1 MSAPAGGAAG
11 GRGGG
16 AGRDPRSPLMQPG
29 GWRLERRLETGA
41 VHELYAT
48 VAALGLTAVIIGVL
62 VTLVGVSP
70 LDAFSSLYEGA
81 FGDRESALETLVA
94 ATPLILTGLAAAIAF
109 RAGVWNIG
117 GQGQF
122 IAGAIG
128 TWWVYDTMPGL
139 PAPLLFVAMFAG
151 AAVFG
156 AVWASVA
163 SVLLVRYG
171 TNEILTTVMLNFVID
186 YMLSWLLSGPWQA
199 NDTPYSQTR
208 RMAESTFLPR
218 FFDGSRLHLGFAVA
232 LAMAAAVHFLV
243 RRTTLG
249 FDLRAIGVNKQAAS
263 YKGIGVG
270 AATVAVMAASGA
282 LAGLAGAG
290 ELLGLHH
297 RLTFEF
303 GDLLVGFTGIIIAL
317 VARLHPGGVIV
328 VAIAFAGLLNG
339 STQMQIGTGIPAAL
353 VQVIEGVALVFV
365 LLAAVACRYRLRRA
379 SVHGDEAGVGG
390 EAGGGDEAHDASST
404 GEGSG

>member
-1 MSAPAGGAAG
+1 MSEQVSDAGEDRH
-11 GRGGG
+11 RGNDDL
-16 AGRDPRSPLMQPG
+16 AQRDPLSLLFQPG
-29 GWRLERRLETGA
+29 AWRLERRLETRA

-48 VAALGLTAVIIGVL
+48 LVALAITAVIIGLL
-62 VTLVGVSP
+62 VAIVGVSP
-70 LDAFSSLYEGA
+70 LDAFSSLYDGA
-81 FGDRESALETLVA
+81 FGDRESALETLVQ

-186 YMLSWLLSGPWQA
+186 YMLSWLLSGHWQA
-199 NDTPYSQTR
+199 NNTPYSQTE
-208 RMAESTFLPR
+208 RMVDSAFLPR
-218 FFDGSRLHLGFAVA
+218 FFDDSRLHLGFAVA
-232 LAMAAAVHFLV
+232 LAMAAVVHFLV

-249 FDLRAIGVNKQAAS
+249 FELRAIGVNKQAAS
-263 YKGIGVG
+263 YKGISVG
-270 AATVAVMAASGA
+270 AATIAVMAVSGA
-282 LAGLAGAG
+282 LAGLAGSG

-297 RLTFEF
+297 RINFEF
-303 GDLLVGFTGIIIAL
+303 GEQLIGFTGIIIAL
-317 VARLHPGGVIV
+317 VARLHPAGVIV

-339 STQMQIGTGIPAAL
+339 STQMQVGTGIPAAL

-379 SVHGDEAGVGG
+379 AVHA
-390 EAGGGDEAHDASST
+390 DASGASDAS
-404 GEGSG
+404 GAGSE

>member
-1 MSAPAGGAAG
+1 MSDQVDDAAED
-11 GRGGG
+11 RHD
-16 AGRDPRSPLMQPG
+16 ANDDLAQRDPLSLLFQPG
-29 GWRLERRLETGA
+29 AWRLERRLETRA

-48 VAALGLTAVIIGVL
+48 LIALAITAVIIGLL
-62 VTLVGVSP
+62 VAIAGVSP
-70 LDAFSSLYEGA
+70 LDAFSSLYDGA
-81 FGDRESALETLVA
+81 FGDRESALETLVQ

-109 RAGVWNIG
+109 RAGIWNIG

-128 TWWVYDTMPGL
+128 TWWVYATMPGL

-186 YMLSWLLSGPWQA
+186 YMLSWLLSGHWQA
-199 NDTPYSQTR
+199 NDTPYSQTE
-208 RMAESTFLPR
+208 RMVESTFLPR
-218 FFDGSRLHLGFAVA
+218 FFDGSRLHLGFALA

-249 FDLRAIGVNKQAAS
+249 FELRAIGVNKQAAS
-263 YKGIGVG
+263 YKGISVG
-270 AATVAVMAASGA
+270 AATIAVMAVSGA
-282 LAGLAGAG
+282 LAGLAGSG

-297 RLTFEF
+297 RINFEF
-303 GDLLVGFTGIIIAL
+303 GEQMIGFTGIIIAL
-317 VARLHPGGVIV
+317 VARLHPAGVIV

-339 STQMQIGTGIPAAL
+339 STQMQVGTGIPAAL
-353 VQVIEGVALVFV
+353 VTVIEGVALVLV

-379 SVHGDEAGVGG
+379 AVHA
-390 EAGGGDEAHDASST
+390 
-404 GEGSG
+404 EGSGEGPG

>member
-1 MSAPAGGAAG
+1 MNEPVASPRTDAERQDPLSA
-11 GRGGG
+11 
-16 AGRDPRSPLMQPG
+16 LFQPDS
-29 GWRLERRLETGA
+29 WRLERRLETRP

-48 VAALGLTAVIIGVL
+48 LIALALTAVVIGLLVL
-62 VTLVGVSP
+62 LAGVSP
-70 LDAFSSLYEGA
+70 IDAFSSLYEGA
-81 FGDRESALETLVA
+81 FGNRESALETLVQ

-122 IAGAIG
+122 IAGTIG

-139 PAPLLFVAMFAG
+139 PAPLLFIAMFAG

-156 AVWASVA
+156 AVWATVA
-163 SVLLVRYG
+163 SALLVRYG

-199 NDTPYSQTR
+199 NNTPYSQTE
-208 RMAESTFLPR
+208 RMVESTFLPR

-232 LAMAAAVHFLV
+232 LAMAAVVHFLV

-249 FDLRAIGVNKQAAS
+249 FEFRAIGVNKQAAS
-263 YKGIGVG
+263 YKGINVG
-270 AATVAVMAASGA
+270 VAVVGVMAVSGA
-282 LAGLAGAG
+282 LAGMAGAG

-297 RLTFEF
+297 RINFEF
-303 GDLLVGFTGIIIAL
+303 GEQLVGFTGIIIAL
-317 VARLHPGGVIV
+317 VARLHPAGVIV
-328 VAIAFAGLLNG
+328 VAVAFAGLING
-339 STQMQIGTGIPAAL
+339 ATQMQVGTGIPAAL
-353 VQVIEGVALVFV
+353 VSVIEGVALVFV

-379 SVHGDEAGVGG
+379 AVRTDESA
-390 EAGGGDEAHDASST
+390 D
-404 GEGSG
+404 GSG

>member
-1 MSAPAGGAAG
+1 MSEQVGDTASTGTGGEP
-11 GRGGG
+11 GGG
-16 AGRDPRSPLMQPG
+16 PTRRDPLSLLFQPG
-29 GWRLERRLETGA
+29 GWRLERRLETRA

-48 VAALGLTAVIIGVL
+48 LIALAITAVIIGLL
-62 VTLVGVSP
+62 VIIAGVSP
-70 LDAFSSLYEGA
+70 LSAFSSLYDGA
-81 FGDRESALETLVA
+81 FGDRESALETLVQ

-186 YMLSWLLSGPWQA
+186 YGLSWLLSGPWQA
-199 NDTPYSQTR
+199 NNTPYSQTE
-208 RMAESTFLPR
+208 RMVESTFLPR
-218 FFDGSRLHLGFAVA
+218 FFDDSRLHLGFAIA
-232 LAMAAAVHFLV
+232 LVMAAVVHFVV

-249 FDLRAIGVNKQAAS
+249 FELRAVGVNKQAAA
-263 YKGIGVG
+263 YKGISTG
-270 AATVAVMAASGA
+270 AAIIAVMAISGA
-282 LAGLAGAG
+282 LAGMAGAG

-297 RLTFEF
+297 RINFEF
-303 GDLLVGFTGIIIAL
+303 GEQMIGFTGIIIAL
-317 VARLHPGGVIV
+317 VARLHPAGVIV

-353 VQVIEGVALVFV
+353 VTVIEGVALVLV

-379 SVHGDEAGVGG
+379 AAHADESA
-390 EAGGGDEAHDASST
+390 
-404 GEGSG
+404 EGPG

>member
-1 MSAPAGGAAG
+1 MSEQVDEAAED
-11 GRGGG
+11 RGSGPDDL
-16 AGRDPRSPLMQPG
+16 ARRDPLSMLFQPG
-29 GWRLERRLETGA
+29 AWRLERRLETRA
-41 VHELYAT
+41 VHELFAT
-48 VAALGLTAVIIGVL
+48 LVALAITAVIIGLL
-62 VTLVGVSP
+62 VIIAGVSP
-70 LDAFSSLYEGA
+70 VDAFSSLYDGA
-81 FGDRESALETLVA
+81 FGDRESALETLVQ

-128 TWWVYDTMPGL
+128 TWWVYATMPGL
-139 PAPLLFVAMFAG
+139 PAPLLFVAMFSG

-156 AVWASVA
+156 AVWATVA

-199 NDTPYSQTR
+199 NDTPYSQTE
-208 RMAESTFLPR
+208 RMVESTFLPR
-218 FFDGSRLHLGFAVA
+218 FFDDSRLHLGFALA
-232 LAMAAAVHFLV
+232 LAMAAVVHFLV

-249 FDLRAIGVNKQAAS
+249 FELRAIGVNKQAAS
-263 YKGIGVG
+263 YKGISVG
-270 AATVAVMAASGA
+270 AATISVMAVSGA
-282 LAGLAGAG
+282 LAGLAGSG

-297 RLTFEF
+297 RINFEF
-303 GDLLVGFTGIIIAL
+303 GEQQIGFTGIIIAL
-317 VARLHPGGVIV
+317 VARLHPAGVIV

-353 VQVIEGVALVFV
+353 VTVIEGVALVLV

-379 SVHGDEAGVGG
+379 AVHAEG
-390 EAGGGDEAHDASST
+390 S
-404 GEGSG
+404 GEGSE

>member
-1 MSAPAGGAAG
+1 MSEQTNDAAEDQSSGGDALA
-11 GRGGG
+11 R
-16 AGRDPRSPLMQPG
+16 RDPLSLLFQPG
-29 GWRLERRLETGA
+29 AWRLERRLETRA

-48 VAALGLTAVIIGVL
+48 LIALAITAVIIGLL
-62 VTLVGVSP
+62 VIIAGVSP
-70 LDAFSSLYEGA
+70 LDAFSSLYDGA
-81 FGDRESALETLVA
+81 FGDRESALETLVQ

-128 TWWVYDTMPGL
+128 TWWVYATMPGL

-156 AVWASVA
+156 AVWATVA

-199 NDTPYSQTR
+199 NDTPYSQTE
-208 RMAESTFLPR
+208 RMVESTFLPR
-218 FFDGSRLHLGFAVA
+218 FFDDSRLHLGFALA
-232 LAMAAAVHFLV
+232 LVMAAVVHFLV
-243 RRTTLG
+243 RRTTMG
-249 FDLRAIGVNKQAAS
+249 FELRAIGVNKQAAS
-263 YKGIGVG
+263 YKGISVG
-270 AATVAVMAASGA
+270 AATIAVMAVSGA
-282 LAGLAGAG
+282 LAGLAGSG

-297 RLTFEF
+297 RINFEF
-303 GDLLVGFTGIIIAL
+303 GEQQIGFTGIIIAL
-317 VARLHPGGVIV
+317 VARLHPAGVIV

-339 STQMQIGTGIPAAL
+339 STQMQVGTGIPAAL
-353 VQVIEGVALVFV
+353 VTVIEGVALVLV

-379 SVHGDEAGVGG
+379 AVHADGSA
-390 EAGGGDEAHDASST
+390 
-404 GEGSG
+404 EGSE

>member
-1 MSAPAGGAAG
+1 MNEQVDEAAED
-11 GRGGG
+11 RGSGPDDL
-16 AGRDPRSPLMQPG
+16 ARRDPLSMLFQPG
-29 GWRLERRLETGA
+29 AWRLERRLETRA
-41 VHELYAT
+41 VHELVAT
-48 VAALGLTAVIIGVL
+48 LVALAITAVIIGLL
-62 VTLVGVSP
+62 VIIAGVSP
-70 LDAFSSLYEGA
+70 VDAFSSLYDGA
-81 FGDRESALETLVA
+81 FGDRESALETLVQ

-128 TWWVYDTMPGL
+128 TWWVYATMPGL

-156 AVWASVA
+156 AVWATVA

-199 NDTPYSQTR
+199 NDTPYSQTE
-208 RMAESTFLPR
+208 RMVESTFLPR
-218 FFDGSRLHLGFAVA
+218 FFDDSRLHLGFALA
-232 LAMAAAVHFLV
+232 LAMAAVVHFLV

-249 FDLRAIGVNKQAAS
+249 FELRAIGVNKQAAS
-263 YKGIGVG
+263 YKGISVG
-270 AATVAVMAASGA
+270 AATISVMAVSGA
-282 LAGLAGAG
+282 LAGLAGSG

-297 RLTFEF
+297 RINFEF
-303 GDLLVGFTGIIIAL
+303 GEQQIGFTGIIIAL
-317 VARLHPGGVIV
+317 VARLHPAGVIV

-353 VQVIEGVALVFV
+353 VTVIEGVALVLV

-379 SVHGDEAGVGG
+379 AVLAEGS
-390 EAGGGDEAHDASST
+390 
-404 GEGSG
+404 GEGSE

>member
-1 MSAPAGGAAG
+1 MSEQVSDAGEDRH
-11 GRGGG
+11 RGHDDL
-16 AGRDPRSPLMQPG
+16 AQRDPLSLLFQPG
-29 GWRLERRLETGA
+29 GWRLERRLETRA

-48 VAALGLTAVIIGVL
+48 LIALAITAVIIGLL
-62 VTLVGVSP
+62 VAIVGVSP
-70 LDAFSSLYEGA
+70 LDAFSSLYDGA
-81 FGDRESALETLVA
+81 FGDRESALETLVQ

-109 RAGVWNIG
+109 RAGIWNIG

-128 TWWVYDTMPGL
+128 TWWVYATMPGL

-186 YMLSWLLSGPWQA
+186 YMLSWLLSGTWQA
-199 NDTPYSQTR
+199 NDTPYSQTE
-208 RMAESTFLPR
+208 RMVESAFLPR

-249 FDLRAIGVNKQAAS
+249 FELRAIGVNKQAAS
-263 YKGIGVG
+263 YKGISVG
-270 AATVAVMAASGA
+270 AATMAVMAVSGA
-282 LAGLAGAG
+282 LAGLAGSG

-297 RLTFEF
+297 RINFEF
-303 GDLLVGFTGIIIAL
+303 GEQLIGFTGIIIAL
-317 VARLHPGGVIV
+317 VARLHPAGVIV

-339 STQMQIGTGIPAAL
+339 STQMQVGTGIPAAL
-353 VQVIEGVALVFV
+353 VQVIEGVALVLV

-379 SVHGDEAGVGG
+379 AVHAG
-390 EAGGGDEAHDASST
+390 ASDASGAS
-404 GEGSG
+404 GAGSE

>member
-1 MSAPAGGAAG
+1 MSEQTNGAAED
-11 GRGGG
+11 RTS
-16 AGRDPRSPLMQPG
+16 GRDDPARRDPLSMLFQPG
-29 GWRLERRLETGA
+29 AWRLERRLETRA

-48 VAALGLTAVIIGVL
+48 LVALAITAVIIGLL
-62 VTLVGVSP
+62 VIIAGVSP
-70 LDAFSSLYEGA
+70 LDAFSSLYDGA
-81 FGDRESALETLVA
+81 FGDRESALETLVQ

-128 TWWVYDTMPGL
+128 TWWVYATMPGL

-156 AVWASVA
+156 AVWATVA

-199 NDTPYSQTR
+199 NDTPYSQTE
-208 RMAESTFLPR
+208 RMVESAFLPR
-218 FFDGSRLHLGFAVA
+218 FFDDSRLHLGFALA
-232 LAMAAAVHFLV
+232 LVMAAVVHFLV
-243 RRTTLG
+243 RRTTMG
-249 FDLRAIGVNKQAAS
+249 FELRAIGVNKQAAS
-263 YKGIGVG
+263 YKGISVG
-270 AATVAVMAASGA
+270 AATIAVMAVSGA
-282 LAGLAGAG
+282 LAGLAGSG

-297 RLTFEF
+297 RINFEF
-303 GDLLVGFTGIIIAL
+303 GEQQIGFTGIIIAL
-317 VARLHPGGVIV
+317 VARLHPAGVIV

-339 STQMQIGTGIPAAL
+339 STQMQVGTGIPAAL
-353 VQVIEGVALVFV
+353 VTVIEGVALVLV

-379 SVHGDEAGVGG
+379 AVHADGSA
-390 EAGGGDEAHDASST
+390 
-404 GEGSG
+404 EGSE

>member
-1 MSAPAGGAAG
+1 MSEQVGDAAG
-11 GRGGG
+11 DGTSGNNEL
-16 AGRDPRSPLMQPG
+16 AQRDPLSLLFQPG
-29 GWRLERRLETGA
+29 GLRLERRLETRA
-41 VHELYAT
+41 VHEFYAT
-48 VAALGLTAVIIGVL
+48 LVALAITAVIIGLL
-62 VTLVGVSP
+62 VAIAGVSP
-70 LDAFSSLYEGA
+70 LDAFSSLYDGA
-81 FGDRESALETLVA
+81 FGDRESALETLVQ

-199 NDTPYSQTR
+199 NDTPYSQTE
-208 RMAESTFLPR
+208 RMVDSTFLPR
-218 FFDGSRLHLGFAVA
+218 FFDDSRLHLGFAIA
-232 LAMAAAVHFLV
+232 LAMAAVVHFLV

-249 FDLRAIGVNKQAAS
+249 FELRAVGVNKQAAA
-263 YKGIGVG
+263 YKGISTG
-270 AATVAVMAASGA
+270 AAIIAVMAISGA
-282 LAGLAGAG
+282 LAGMAGAG

-297 RLTFEF
+297 RINFEF
-303 GDLLVGFTGIIIAL
+303 GEQMIGFTGIIIAL
-317 VARLHPGGVIV
+317 VARLHPAGVIV

-339 STQMQIGTGIPAAL
+339 STQMQVGTGIPAAL
-353 VQVIEGVALVFV
+353 VTVIEGVALVLV

-379 SVHGDEAGVGG
+379 AVHADEAP
-390 EAGGGDEAHDASST
+390 T
-404 GEGSG
+404 GSV

>member
-1 MSAPAGGAAG
+1 MNDPASDASEESPPVGADDGGDAA
-11 GRGGG
+11 
-16 AGRDPRSPLMQPG
+16 RDPLSMLFQPG
-29 GWRLERRLETGA
+29 GWRLERRLDTRP

-48 VAALGLTAVIIGVL
+48 LIALAITAVIIGLL
-62 VTLVGVSP
+62 VAMVGVSP
-70 LDAFSSLYEGA
+70 VDAFTSLYEGA
-81 FGDRESALETLVA
+81 FGNRESALETLVQ

-128 TWWVYDTMPGL
+128 TWFMYDLMSGL

-151 AAVFG
+151 AAVGG
-156 AVWASVA
+156 AIWASVA

-186 YMLSWLLSGPWQA
+186 YVLSWLLSEPWQA
-199 NDTPYSQTR
+199 PNTPYSQTE
-208 RMAESTFLPR
+208 RMAENTHLPR
-218 FFDGSRLHLGFAVA
+218 FFDNSRLHWGFGIA
-232 LAMAAAVHFLV
+232 LAAAVVVYFLV
-243 RRTTLG
+243 RRTSLG
-249 FDLRAIGVNKQAAS
+249 FELRAVGINKQAAA
-263 YKGIGVG
+263 YKGINTG
-270 AATVAVMAASGA
+270 AAIITVMAISGA
-282 LAGLAGAG
+282 LAGMAGAG

-297 RLTFEF
+297 RINFEF
-303 GDLLVGFTGIIIAL
+303 GEQLVGFTGIIIAL
-317 VARLHPGGVIV
+317 VARLHPAAVVV

-339 STQMQIGTGIPAAL
+339 STSMQIGTGIPAAL

-379 SVHGDEAGVGG
+379 TTTMDDFPKDSR
-390 EAGGGDEAHDASST
+390 
-404 GEGSG
+404 

>member
-1 MSAPAGGAAG
+1 MSEQVSDAGGDRHSGNDDLAQ
-11 GRGGG
+11 
-16 AGRDPRSPLMQPG
+16 RDPLSLLFQPG
-29 GWRLERRLETGA
+29 AWRLERRLETRA

-48 VAALGLTAVIIGVL
+48 LVALAITAVIIGLL
-62 VTLVGVSP
+62 VAIVGVSP
-70 LDAFSSLYEGA
+70 LDAFSSLYDGA
-81 FGDRESALETLVA
+81 FGDRESALETLVQ

-109 RAGVWNIG
+109 RAGIWNIG

-156 AVWASVA
+156 AAWASVA

-186 YMLSWLLSGPWQA
+186 YMLSWLLSGVWQA
-199 NDTPYSQTR
+199 NDTPYSQTE
-208 RMAESTFLPR
+208 RMVESTFLPR

-232 LAMAAAVHFLV
+232 LAMAAVVHFLV

-249 FDLRAIGVNKQAAS
+249 FELRAIGVNKQAAS
-263 YKGIGVG
+263 YKGISVG
-270 AATVAVMAASGA
+270 AATIAVMAVSGA
-282 LAGLAGAG
+282 LAGLAGSG

-297 RLTFEF
+297 RINFEF
-303 GDLLVGFTGIIIAL
+303 GEQMIGFTGIIIAL
-317 VARLHPGGVIV
+317 VARLHPAGVIV

-339 STQMQIGTGIPAAL
+339 STQMQVGTGIPAAL
-353 VQVIEGVALVFV
+353 VTVIEGVALVLV

-379 SVHGDEAGVGG
+379 AVHA
-390 EAGGGDEAHDASST
+390 DAS
-404 GEGSG
+404 GAGSA

>member
-1 MSAPAGGAAG
+1 MSEQTNDAAG
-11 GRGGG
+11 DRSSGGD
-16 AGRDPRSPLMQPG
+16 ALARRDPLSLLFQPG
-29 GWRLERRLETGA
+29 AWRLERRLETRA

-48 VAALGLTAVIIGVL
+48 LIALAITAVIIGLL
-62 VTLVGVSP
+62 VIIAGVSP
-70 LDAFSSLYEGA
+70 LDAFSSLYDGA
-81 FGDRESALETLVA
+81 FGDRESALETLVQ

-128 TWWVYDTMPGL
+128 TWWVYATMPGL

-156 AVWASVA
+156 AVWATVA

-199 NDTPYSQTR
+199 NDTPYSQTE
-208 RMAESTFLPR
+208 RMVESTFLPR
-218 FFDGSRLHLGFAVA
+218 FFDDSRLHLGFALA
-232 LAMAAAVHFLV
+232 LVMAAVVHFLV

-249 FDLRAIGVNKQAAS
+249 FELRAIGVNKQAAS
-263 YKGIGVG
+263 YKGISVG
-270 AATVAVMAASGA
+270 AATIAVMAVSGA
-282 LAGLAGAG
+282 LAGLAGSG

-297 RLTFEF
+297 RINFEF
-303 GDLLVGFTGIIIAL
+303 GEQQIGFTGIIIAL
-317 VARLHPGGVIV
+317 VARLHPAGVIV

-339 STQMQIGTGIPAAL
+339 STQMQVGTGIPAAL
-353 VQVIEGVALVFV
+353 VTVIEGVALVLV
-365 LLAAVACRYRLRRA
+365 LLAAVACRYRLRRTA
-379 SVHGDEAGVGG
+379 VHADGSA
-390 EAGGGDEAHDASST
+390 
-404 GEGSG
+404 EGSE

>member
-1 MSAPAGGAAG
+1 MSEQTNDAAEDQSSGGDALA
-11 GRGGG
+11 R
-16 AGRDPRSPLMQPG
+16 RDPLSLLFQPG
-29 GWRLERRLETGA
+29 AWRLERRLETRA

-48 VAALGLTAVIIGVL
+48 LIALAITAVIIGLL
-62 VTLVGVSP
+62 VIIAGVSP
-70 LDAFSSLYEGA
+70 LDAFSSLYDGA
-81 FGDRESALETLVA
+81 FGDRESALETLVQ

-128 TWWVYDTMPGL
+128 TWWVYATMPGL

-156 AVWASVA
+156 AVWATVA

-199 NDTPYSQTR
+199 NDTPYSQTE
-208 RMAESTFLPR
+208 RMVESTFLPR
-218 FFDGSRLHLGFAVA
+218 FFDDSRLHLGFALA
-232 LAMAAAVHFLV
+232 LAMAAVVHFLV

-249 FDLRAIGVNKQAAS
+249 FELRAIGVNKQAAS
-263 YKGIGVG
+263 YKGISVG
-270 AATVAVMAASGA
+270 AATIAVMAVSGA
-282 LAGLAGAG
+282 LAGLAGSG

-297 RLTFEF
+297 RINFEF
-303 GDLLVGFTGIIIAL
+303 GEQQIGFTGIIIAL
-317 VARLHPGGVIV
+317 VARLHPAGVIV

-339 STQMQIGTGIPAAL
+339 STQMQVGTGIPAAL
-353 VQVIEGVALVFV
+353 VTVIEGVALVLV

-379 SVHGDEAGVGG
+379 AVHADGSA
-390 EAGGGDEAHDASST
+390 
-404 GEGSG
+404 EGSE

>member
-1 MSAPAGGAAG
+1 MSEPVDSTAEDGADGNGDPA
-11 GRGGG
+11 R
-16 AGRDPRSPLMQPG
+16 RDPLSLLFQPG
-29 GWRLERRLETGA
+29 GWRLERRLETRA

-48 VAALGLTAVIIGVL
+48 LIALAITAVIIGGLVVL
-62 VTLVGVSP
+62 AGVSP
-70 LDAFSSLYEGA
+70 LDAFSSLYDGA
-81 FGDRESALETLVA
+81 FGDRESALETLVQ

-156 AVWASVA
+156 AVWATVA

-186 YMLSWLLSGPWQA
+186 YGLSWLLSGPWQA
-199 NDTPYSQTR
+199 NNTPYSQTE
-208 RMAESTFLPR
+208 RMVESTFLPR
-218 FFDGSRLHLGFAVA
+218 FFDDSRLHLGFAVA

-249 FDLRAIGVNKQAAS
+249 FELRAVGVNKQAAA
-263 YKGIGVG
+263 YKGISTG
-270 AATVAVMAASGA
+270 AAIIAVMAISGA
-282 LAGLAGAG
+282 LAGMAGAG

-297 RLTFEF
+297 RINFEF
-303 GDLLVGFTGIIIAL
+303 GEQMIGFTGIIIAL
-317 VARLHPGGVIV
+317 VARLHPAGVIV
-328 VAIAFAGLLNG
+328 VAVAFAGLLNG
-339 STQMQIGTGIPAAL
+339 STQMQVGTGIPAAL
-353 VQVIEGVALVFV
+353 VTVIEGVALVLV

-379 SVHGDEAGVGG
+379 AVHADEAP
-390 EAGGGDEAHDASST
+390 
-404 GEGSG
+404 EGSG

>member
-1 MSAPAGGAAG
+1 MSEQVSDAGEDRR
-11 GRGGG
+11 RGNDDL
-16 AGRDPRSPLMQPG
+16 AQRDPLSLLFQPG
-29 GWRLERRLETGA
+29 AWRLERRLETRA

-48 VAALGLTAVIIGVL
+48 LIALAITAVIIGLL
-62 VTLVGVSP
+62 VAIVGVSP
-70 LDAFSSLYEGA
+70 LDAFSSLYDGA
-81 FGDRESALETLVA
+81 FGDRESALETLVQ

-186 YMLSWLLSGPWQA
+186 YMLSWLLSGHWQA
-199 NDTPYSQTR
+199 NNTPYSQTE
-208 RMAESTFLPR
+208 RMVDSAFLPR
-218 FFDGSRLHLGFAVA
+218 FFDDSRLHLGFAVA
-232 LAMAAAVHFLV
+232 LAMAALVHFLV

-249 FDLRAIGVNKQAAS
+249 FELRAIGVNKQAAS
-263 YKGIGVG
+263 YKGISVG
-270 AATVAVMAASGA
+270 AATIAVMAVSGA
-282 LAGLAGAG
+282 LAGLAGSG

-297 RLTFEF
+297 RINFEF
-303 GDLLVGFTGIIIAL
+303 GEQLIGFTGIIIAL
-317 VARLHPGGVIV
+317 VARLHPAGVIV

-339 STQMQIGTGIPAAL
+339 STQMQVGTGIPAAL

-379 SVHGDEAGVGG
+379 AVHA
-390 EAGGGDEAHDASST
+390 DASGAS
-404 GEGSG
+404 GAGSE

>member
-1 MSAPAGGAAG
+1 MSDQVDDAAEDRHSG
-11 GRGGG
+11 NDDL
-16 AGRDPRSPLMQPG
+16 AQRDPLSLLFQPG
-29 GWRLERRLETGA
+29 AWRLERRLETRA

-48 VAALGLTAVIIGVL
+48 LIALAITAVIIGLL
-62 VTLVGVSP
+62 VAIAGVSP
-70 LDAFSSLYEGA
+70 LDAFSSLYDGA
-81 FGDRESALETLVA
+81 FGDRESALETLVQ

-186 YMLSWLLSGPWQA
+186 YMLSWLLSEPWQA
-199 NDTPYSQTR
+199 NDTPYSQTE
-208 RMAESTFLPR
+208 RMVESTFLPR
-218 FFDGSRLHLGFAVA
+218 FFDDSRLHLGFALA
-232 LAMAAAVHFLV
+232 LAMAAVVHFLV

-249 FDLRAIGVNKQAAS
+249 FELRAIGVNKQAAS
-263 YKGIGVG
+263 YKGISVG
-270 AATVAVMAASGA
+270 AATIAVMAVSGA
-282 LAGLAGAG
+282 LAGLAGSG

-297 RLTFEF
+297 RINFEF
-303 GDLLVGFTGIIIAL
+303 GEQMIGFTGIIIAL
-317 VARLHPGGVIV
+317 VARLHPAGVIV

-339 STQMQIGTGIPAAL
+339 STQMQVGTGIPAAL
-353 VQVIEGVALVFV
+353 VTVIEGVALVLV

-379 SVHGDEAGVGG
+379 AVHA
-390 EAGGGDEAHDASST
+390 
-404 GEGSG
+404 EGSGEGPG